1 MSKTKDKIQKHA
13 KRVTQADLDA
23 LAQRSDELKEEL
35 QDKNWLGRLIDD
47 AGLMLSLIK
56 DYWRGD
62 YRDISWLSITAIV
75 IGLAYIF
82 NPFDLVPDFIPL
94 IGQLDDIL
102 VLTVCLKLVEKDLTR
117 YQAWKETRA

>member
-35 QDKNWLGRLIDD
+35 QDKNRLGRLIDD